1 MRRSSKFGDIA
12 EENEVEKTSN
22 VNNRDSESAKSPD
35 VEEDKLD
42 ATGIAGAMGF
52 TSTDIFMSAAKGH
65 LKKLKSIYKQDPTI
79 IYHRD
84 ENVRNHLCLYSNEKN
99 VNSKH
104 LTQQLVKF
112 TADWAATCWSNFEL
126 ILILSR

>member
-22 VNNRDSESAKSPD
+22 VNNRDSWSAKSPE

-84 ENVRNHLCLYSNEKN
+84 ENVRNNLCLYSNEKKKRKFQTPHPTIGK
-99 VNSKH
+99 NS
-104 LTQQLVKF
+104 LPIGLLLVDQ
-112 TADWAATCWSNFEL
+112 TSNSF
-126 ILILSR
+126 